1 MLNVSFID
9 YLAYEILKSYFGDD
23 KKIDWLS
30 LKNIS
35 NLLHRLVED
44 GVLKINVNSLPVD
57 KLLYI
62 NNQAIDALKKK
73 LTENKL

>member
-23 KKIDWLS
+23 EKIDWLS